1 MGGAGIL
8 DIDCLVN
15 VLLLLFFF
23 TPTEDFPLEAVKLK
37 EKIRVKNSLGNP
49 VTFNKTMPT
58 PRQLVV
64 KCFNSTHRW
73 YTGPK

>member
-1 MGGAGIL
+1 MEEAGIL

-23 TPTEDFPLEAVKLK
+23 TPTEDFRLEAVKLK

-49 VTFNKTMPT
+49 VMFNKTMPT
-58 PRQLVV
+58 PRRLAV
-64 KCFNSTHRW
+64 KCEFHTQVVYR
-73 YTGPK
+73 P